1 MNSVTLVGVSE
12 NARTTVLQ
20 SKLWERGP
28 LINTFIETIPRSET
42 IYLYLPFNKKILE
55 IIGRYINRGYI
66 ILTTLNESMEIYEI
80 SEKYEMLHLKQL
92 CRDDLIRKMEL
103 KNVCS
108 IYKFASSRND
118 SLVELR
124 CWEKFDSPGGEIFR
138 CSDFLRCHD
147 FIIDRFVNRE
157 IYENL
162 SEFNLFCGVYNW
174 VVAEVERTIPL
185 ETDPVIINQAR
196 RKTMEKFL
204 PKIRFLTMDDDEL
217 KSKVFRMDL
226 LTQREKDSI
235 NSYISGINDLEN
247 FPDTISQCTH
257 KRDATRYEYLFEY
270 LHKHKFN
277 VKKEFAMTFE
287 TRFECEIF
295 VKAMCFVTKIHLPIK
310 HSNEGGIPLLVSVY
324 VDYESNRIPDQEL
337 MCDRDGKAF
346 LKEPVLLFR
355 YSKCRL
361 LARIPDENIRDNLF
375 QISPKASYFFFH
387 DNLNDYLFSRKC
399 IHAERTDRLYFN
411 ISLCF

>member
-1 MNSVTLVGVSE
+1 MTSVTLVGVSE

-20 SKLWERGP
+20 SKLWERGAI
-28 LINTFIETIPRSET
+28 INTFIETIPKSET
-42 IYLYLPFNKKILE
+42 IYLYLPFNKKILD

-66 ILTTLNESMEIYEI
+66 ILTTLNECMEIYEI

-92 CRDDLIRKMEL
+92 CREDMIQKMEL

-108 IYKFASSRND
+108 IYQFASCRKD
-118 SLVELR
+118 SLIELR
-124 CWEKFDSPGGEIFR
+124 CWEKFDSPGGEIFK

-162 SEFNLFCGVYNW
+162 SEFTLFRGVYNW
-174 VVAEVERTIPL
+174 VKAKVSRTIPL
-185 ETDPVIINQAR
+185 ETDRIIINQAC

-204 PKIRFLTMDDDEL
+204 LKIRFLTMDEDEL

-235 NSYISGINDLEN
+235 NSYISGISGLEN
-247 FPDTISQCTH
+247 FPDTISQCTD

-270 LHKHKFN
+270 LHKHKFY
-277 VKKEFAMTFE
+277 VKKEFTMTFE
-287 TRFECEIF
+287 TRFECEIL
-295 VKAMCFVTKIHLPIK
+295 VKAICFVTKIHLPIK
-310 HSNEGGIPLLVSVY
+310 HSNEGGISLFVSGC

-337 MCDRDGKAF
+337 VCDRDGKAC
-346 LKEPVLLFR
+346 LKEPVLLFKN
-355 YSKCRL
+355 SKCRL
-361 LARIPDENIRDNLF
+361 LIRIPDEDIRDNLF
-375 QISPKASYFFFH
+375 KISSKANYFFFH
-387 DNLNDYLFSRKC
+387 DKMNDYLFSRKC
-399 IHAERTDRLYFN
+399 LHAERTDRLYFN
-411 ISLCF
+411 VSLYF